1 MISRQEAQ
9 QLMEK
14 YIANPSLR
22 RHCQMVAQAMEA
34 YANNLNQDTD
44 SWYIAGLLHD
54 LDWEQ
59 FPDEHPNKAVNDIL
73 PQADV
78 PAEIIAAIT
87 AHAPDRTG
95 QQPDTQIE
103 RYLFA
108 CDEICGF
115 LDAVAKVRP
124 AKFAGMKWSSVNKK
138 LKNKSFAAN
147 VSRDDIEQGA
157 QLIDKPL
164 AEHVG
169 FLIEVFNR

>member
-164 AEHVG
+164 SEHVG
-169 FLIEVFNR
+169 FLIEVFTR